1 LKTRLEELFEESAVP
16 VIGLFPAIGFGSVPF
31 VGLVE
36 AIGFGNVPF
45 VGLVEGITADELA

>member
-1 LKTRLEELFEESAVP
+1 